1 MWFESGTHEKIK
13 RVSVKLSVNLALKLT
28 LTPTSYVLAIGLK
41 FHLFYI
47 LTRQCLCLQT
57 RQLLRICSYVGEEA
71 FYVS

>member
-47 LTRQCLCLQT
+47 LTRQHF
-57 RQLLRICSYVGEEA
+57 I
-71 FYVS
+71 